1 MWYSV
6 IGCIVTLTLG
16 LLAAPLATE
25 AQPAGTMPRLGVL
38 APGLHPERP
47 GGSLAR
53 FLQEL
58 RDLGYVEGQTIALE
72 IRWDENQRD
81 RLPDLAADL
90 VRLRVDL
97 IVAGTTDAAQA
108 AKHATRTIPIV
119 IAVSADPV
127 GDGLVAS
134 LAQPGGNLTGL
145 SIMTPELTGKRL
157 ELLTEVVP
165 GLARVALL
173 LDVGNATWHAQ
184 RHDYEAAAQ
193 RLGVQLLPLEVQGPD
208 EFAGAFQA
216 AVHGHAQALIMITSP
231 LFGAH
236 RARLAELALASRLPT
251 LAPNVGYAKTGGLM
265 DYGANQSASWYRA
278 ATYVHK
284 ILKGAKPGDLPVE
297 QPMKFELIINLKTAK
312 ALGMTIPPSLLL
324 LADEVIQ

>member
-1 MWYSV
+1 
-6 IGCIVTLTLG
+6 
-16 LLAAPLATE
+16 
-25 AQPAGTMPRLGVL
+25 MPRLGVL
-38 APGLHPERP
+38 VPGMPPGEP
-47 GGSLAR
+47 GGWLDR
-53 FLQEL
+53 FRQGLW
-58 RDLGYVEGQTIALE
+58 DLGYVEGQTVALE
-72 IRWDENQRD
+72 VRWDTHQRE
-81 RLPDLAADL
+81 RWPDLAADL

-97 IVAGTTDAAQA
+97 IVAGTTAAAQA
-108 AKHATRTIPIV
+108 AQHATRTIPIV

-193 RLGVQLLPLEVQGPD
+193 RLGVHLLPLEVHGPD
-208 EFAGAFQA
+208 AFAGAFQA

-231 LFGAH
+231 PFGAH

-324 LADEVIQ
+324 LADEVIR

>member
-1 MWYSV
+1 MWYSA
-6 IGCIVTLTLG
+6 IGCLVTLMLSLLGVPLAAAAQPPGKVPRIG
-16 LLAAPLATE
+16 LLIPGSASGFSSNIE
-25 AQPAGTMPRLGVL
+25 AFRQG
-38 APGLHPERP
+38 
-47 GGSLAR
+47 
-53 FLQEL
+53 L
-58 RDLGYVEGQTIALE
+58 RDLGWVEGQHITLE
-72 IRWDENQRD
+72 ERYAENLD

-97 IVAGTTDAAQA
+97 IVAGTTAAARA

-119 IAVSADPV
+119 VAVSADPV

-145 SIMTPELTGKRL
+145 SIMTPELTVKRL
-157 ELLTEVVP
+157 ELLKEAVP
-165 GLARVALL
+165 TASRVAVLFDPANL
-173 LDVGNATWHAQ
+173 SGVRQWREMEG
-184 RHDYEAAAQ
+184 AAGA
-193 RLGVQLLPLEVQGPD
+193 LGVQLQPLEVRGPE
-208 EFAGAFQA
+208 EFAEAFQMA
-216 AVHGHAQALIMITSP
+216 MQGQAQALIIQVGA

-251 LAPNVGYAKTGGLM
+251 MAGVVGYAKAGGLM

-297 QPMKFELIINLKTAK
+297 QPMKFTLIINLKTAK
-312 ALGMTIPPSLLL
+312 TLGLTIPPMLLFQ
-324 LADEVIQ
+324 ADEVIQ